1 MNEIKIK
8 SYPMPMSYWEGVLSK
23 DKYQNL
29 VEMIKD
35 EYPTS
40 WHDFEYSAIEVFE
53 YLVLYEG
60 GVYAHDA
67 LTLIKT
73 LFDVELT

>member
-8 SYPMPMSYWEGVLSK
+8 SYPMPLSHWEDVLSK
-23 DKYQNL
+23 DEYQNL

-35 EYPTS
+35 DYPTS
-40 WHDFEYSAIEVFE
+40 WYDLEYSAIEVFE

>member
-1 MNEIKIK
+1 MNEIQIK
-8 SYPMPMSYWEGVLSK
+8 SYPMPLSHWEEVLSK
-23 DKYQNL
+23 YEYENL
-29 VEMIKD
+29 VEMVKD
-35 EYPTS
+35 EYSTS
-40 WHDFEYSAIEVFE
+40 WQDFKYSAIEVFE

-67 LTLIKT
+67 LNLIKT